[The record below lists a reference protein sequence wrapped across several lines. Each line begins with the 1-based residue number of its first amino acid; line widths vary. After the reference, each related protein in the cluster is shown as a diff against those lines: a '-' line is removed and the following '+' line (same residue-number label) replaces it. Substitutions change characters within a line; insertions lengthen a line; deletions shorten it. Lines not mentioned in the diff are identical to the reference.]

1 MEEVRTTYLFR
12 SKSPVLFSR
21 YHNTE
26 KLDGEIPE
34 DYEDRTWRERCH
46 FDEDNEVIIPGY
58 LIQKT
63 LEAAAKLTGERVGG
77 KKQGKG
83 LSHFLATIRVEGDI
97 KTGIRKKNVKGH
109 PAFVSANGQP
119 TGGRVMRIFPKID
132 EWKGKLTLVYPDLGI
147 LNSQIIKKYLEIAG
161 SCIGVGHWRPSSPSR
176 GSYGLF
182 EARRCRNAK

>member
-21 YHNTE
+21 YHNTN

-34 DYEDRTWRERCH
+34 DYENRTWRERCH
-46 FDEDNEVIIPGY
+46 FNGDDKIIIPGY

-63 LEAAAKLTGERVGG
+63 LEAAAKLTGERIGG

-83 LSHFLATIRVEGDI
+83 VSHFLATIRIEGDI
-97 KTGIRKKNVKGH
+97 QTGETRDTIKGH
-109 PAFVSANGQP
+109 PAFVSANGTP
-119 TGGRVMRIFPKID
+119 TGGKVLRIYPKID
-132 EWKGKLTLVYPDLGI
+132 EWKGRLTLVYPDLGV
-147 LNSQIIKKYLEIAG
+147 LNKHIISKYLEIAG
-161 SCIGVGHWRPSSPSR
+161 TCIGIGHWRPSSPSR

-182 EARRCRNAK
+182 IAKRCKHED